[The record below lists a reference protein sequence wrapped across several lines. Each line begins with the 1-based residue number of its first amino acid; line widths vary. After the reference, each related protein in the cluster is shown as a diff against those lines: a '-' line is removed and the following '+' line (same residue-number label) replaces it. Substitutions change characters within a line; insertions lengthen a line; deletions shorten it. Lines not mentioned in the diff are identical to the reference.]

1 MERTRKQTIAL
12 QMRSDVTGMFF
23 TSKETNEDEEG
34 KDALHFFL
42 HLFFKISHGFTSM
55 YFTELIGIFLSL
67 SFSGLFIT
75 FLLI

>member
-34 KDALHFFL
+34 KDALHFFNTCFSKSHMVL
-42 HLFFKISHGFTSM
+42 PPCISQN
-55 YFTELIGIFLSL
+55 
-67 SFSGLFIT
+67 
-75 FLLI
+75 